1 MGCDIHLYVE
11 RRTDSG
17 WEHVPDHS
25 DDWRD
30 TANWYSTRNYNLFAI
45 LADVRNG
52 HGFAG
57 IKTGDGFIPIDYPR
71 GLPADVST
79 KVDAECVEWGIDGHS
94 HSHLTIAEILAFDW
108 DQSTTLAT
116 PVGGDVRRPYYRCAS
131 DDWWGTVMRA
141 ARLSKGSLD
150 DVRFVFWFDN

>member
-30 TANWYSTRNYNLFAI
+30 DLNWYSRRNYYLFAI
-45 LADVRNG
+45 LADVRNEG
-52 HGFAG
+52 RG
-57 IKTGDGFIPIDYPR
+57 INPIDSPR
-71 GLPADVST
+71 GLPPDVTSG
-79 KVDAECVEWGIDGHS
+79 VDADCVEWGSDGHS
-94 HSHLTIAEILAFDW
+94 HSYLTVAEVLAYDW
-108 DQSTTLAT
+108 DQITT
-116 PVGGDVRRPYYRCAS
+116 GDMQRPYWCS
-131 DDWWGTVMRA
+131 INDEWWGTVARA